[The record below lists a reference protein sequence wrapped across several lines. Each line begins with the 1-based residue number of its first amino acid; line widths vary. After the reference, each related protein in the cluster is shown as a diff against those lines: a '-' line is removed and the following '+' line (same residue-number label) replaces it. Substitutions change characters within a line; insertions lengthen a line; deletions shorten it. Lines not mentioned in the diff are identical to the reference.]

1 MTTESAFN
9 PIQANGTNLTHLVK
23 LLTSPLVAGSRKIP
37 QSRFA
42 VRLPIKTRTSD

>member
-1 MTTESAFN
+1 VA
-9 PIQANGTNLTHLVK
+9 HLVK
-23 LLTSPLVAGSRKIP
+23 LLTIRLIEGSRKIP